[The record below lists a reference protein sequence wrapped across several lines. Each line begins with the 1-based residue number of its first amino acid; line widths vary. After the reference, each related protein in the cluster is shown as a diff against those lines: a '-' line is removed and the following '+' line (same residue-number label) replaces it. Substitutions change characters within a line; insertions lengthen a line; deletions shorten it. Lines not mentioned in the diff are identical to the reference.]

1 MLDFKNQ
8 SNTENSTDDGVCG
21 GDRQAHSCCDGEPS
35 CSSHHCRNEPKCN
48 VLGQHSIHG
57 TRCCVK
63 IHGEDPL
70 THRICYSITGEE
82 RTTEFEDSSD
92 DHGLLEGQC
101 S

>member
-8 SNTENSTDDGVCG
+8 TNTENSTDDRVRG
-21 GDRQAHSCCDGEPS
+21 GDGQAHSCCDGQPS
-35 CSSHHCRNEPKCN
+35 CSSHHCRNEPKCD
-48 VLGQHSIHG
+48 VLREHSING
-57 TRCCVK
+57 TVAK
-63 IHGEDPL
+63 INGKNSL
-70 THRICYSITGEE
+70 AHRICYSVTGEE